1 MCPGASGTR
10 ADKLASGYWCVFSCR
25 LFCDIR
31 ARRRPFWQ
39 AWAQCLAATC
49 NTCTWVQTPVT
60 SSRQVSMLCKTSGDP
75 ESTQGPSDSC
85 KALQSDALPTELS
98 PAVTTFDPRTL
109 CNHGLPE
116 CAWAILF
123 LALAPSANKDA
134 GWLWHCPSSRA
145 LMLIVRLWVFKLE

>member
-1 MCPGASGTR
+1 MRDTCA
-10 ADKLASGYWCVFSCR
+10 W
-25 LFCDIR
+25 IR
-31 ARRRPFWQ
+31 EPI
-39 AWAQCLAATC
+39 
-49 NTCTWVQTPVT
+49 T
-60 SSRQVSMLCKTSGDP
+60 SSSTVSMRRKSKVNMLWKTSGDP
-75 ESTQGPSDSC
+75 ECNQGPSDSC

-98 PAVTTFDPRTL
+98 PAVTAFDPRTL